1 MKYKA
6 LYDLIRRMSEAVV
19 LYAGLSYMFTVDNT
33 IELGVIAFGLLWLSS
48 DFAIWVYR
56 YVIQPSAKAIAKG

>member
-1 MKYKA
+1 
-6 LYDLIRRMSEAVV
+6 MSEAVV